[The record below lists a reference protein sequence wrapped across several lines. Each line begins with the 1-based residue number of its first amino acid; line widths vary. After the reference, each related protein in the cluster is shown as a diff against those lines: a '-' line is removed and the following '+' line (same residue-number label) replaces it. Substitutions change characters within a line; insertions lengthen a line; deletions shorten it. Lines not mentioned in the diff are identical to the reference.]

1 MGLFTPFAY
10 IKNKEFA
17 AVPGIVTTD
26 LVLHYDAGNVAS
38 YPGSGTSWSNL
49 EATSLT
55 STLTNGPTFTTGSGG
70 MIVFDGT
77 NDFTTGPDN
86 AILDFGTGAF
96 TIECWVNIFANPS
109 ANADGN
115 KSGTIVNALNK
126 TGTLNGWNFLL
137 RGDAVN
143 TGQALLLEV
152 QNSSSGTFPRYVLPA
167 PGGIQTYLTKNVLQ
181 QVGVSHSS
189 AGGTKFFINGENYSA
204 DFNLTVNVNGT
215 NALEIGR
222 LGISGYQQFFN
233 GGVGIVRIYK
243 GKQLSNAELLQN
255 YNANSNRI

>member
-1 MGLFTPFAY
+1 MIFTPFAY
-10 IKNKEFA
+10 IKNKQVGA
-17 AVPGIVTTD
+17 SIPDIVTTD
-26 LVLHYDAGNVAS
+26 LVLYYDAGNVSS

-55 STLTNGPTFTTGSGG
+55 STLTNGPTFTTNNGG

-77 NDFTTGPDN
+77 DDYTTGADN

-96 TIECWVNIFANPS
+96 TIECWVNISADPS
-109 ANADGN
+109 ANIDGN

-126 TGTLNGWNFLL
+126 SGTLNGWNFLI
-137 RGDAVN
+137 RGN
-143 TGQALLLEV
+143 STSTGQALLLEV
-152 QNSSSGTFPRYVLPA
+152 QNSSSGTYPRYTLPS
-167 PGGIQTYLTKNVLQ
+167 PGGVQTYISKNVLH

-189 AGGTKFFINGENYSA
+189 AGGTKFFIDGVNYAA

-222 LGISGYQQFFN
+222 LGIFGYPQYFN
-233 GGVGIVRIYK
+233 GGVAIVRIYK
-243 GKQLSNAELLQN
+243 GKQLSDAELLQN